1 MIFNIIK
8 TPLSLLC
15 FKKSMKTKPLY
26 QKDHFI
32 IIDKRYIWI
41 FEASQSL
48 EYPVWLTDYEKR
60 SNPTDVK
67 NVLINKG

>member
-1 MIFNIIK
+1 
-8 TPLSLLC
+8 
-15 FKKSMKTKPLY
+15 MKTKPLY